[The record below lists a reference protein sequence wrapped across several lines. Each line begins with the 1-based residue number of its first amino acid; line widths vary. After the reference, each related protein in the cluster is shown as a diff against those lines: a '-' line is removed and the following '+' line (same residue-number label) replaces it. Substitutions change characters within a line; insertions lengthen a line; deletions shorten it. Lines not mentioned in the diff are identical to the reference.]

1 VAAPSLGSGLDE
13 GDLVAELYWGTT
25 SGFVEIT
32 KQNQIADRLR
42 QAFFDYYGW
51 NPPESEVRSW
61 RNSLR
66 ALSNAIE
73 LGGFL
78 DHGMLLEFQLP
89 LTSKRL
95 DAMITGHDRAGRPA
109 AVIVELKQWSDD
121 VQPSSVEDMV
131 TVRYGTRLKE
141 TLHPSAQVGQY
152 RQYLA
157 DAHETFHEGNVLLRA
172 CSYLHDFHHDDQSE
186 LLAPRHTNLL
196 GVYPLFAGDRIT
208 ELVRFL
214 DDHLG
219 DGRGLGVLRAVREGK
234 YRPHKK
240 LLDHTAAMIKGEPTY
255 VLLDEQQEAFKSIL
269 AKVAETKDLNTKA
282 VFVIRGGPGT
292 GKSVIALNLLAELAA
307 NGYAVHH
314 ATGSAA
320 FTNTVRKRVG
330 PRAAGMFKF
339 FNSYLNAED
348 DTLDVLICDEAHRIR
363 KHSWDRFRKKQA
375 IDPDRPQIDEL
386 LSVARVGVFF
396 IDDMQAV
403 KRDEIGNSDEI
414 ERLAEEHGAE
424 VHEHELQAQFR
435 CGGSDGFVRWV
446 ESTLGIRRTAN
457 QLWSGDDNFD
467 FDIVDSV
474 EELDLL
480 IRQRAEEG
488 HSARLV
494 AGYCWPW
501 SEPRTDGTLE
511 PDVRVDGWSRP
522 WNARPNATGLAQGIP
537 KSYYWASEAGG
548 IDQVGCI
555 YTAQGFEFDYAGVVF
570 GDDLVYR
577 PREGWIGRKEFSN
590 DGGLKRGTSDEDFTR
605 LVKNTYRVLLS
616 RGLKGC
622 YVYFTDD
629 KTRDFFESRIDSLAL
644 QLAAERDAGYESEA
658 T

>member
-1 VAAPSLGSGLDE
+1 MPSE
-13 GDLVAELYWGTT
+13 GNPVAELYWGTT
-25 SGFVEIT
+25 SAFVEHA
-32 KQNQIADRLR
+32 KQNEIAERLR
-42 QAFFDYYGW
+42 AAFFDYYGW
-51 NPPESEVRSW
+51 KPPESEVRSW
-61 RNSLR
+61 RNSLKS
-66 ALSNAIE
+66 LSNAIE
-73 LGGFL
+73 LGGLL
-78 DHGMLLEFQLP
+78 DHGLLLEFQLP

-95 DAMITGHDRAGRPA
+95 DAMITGHDHDGRPG

-121 VQPSSVEDMV
+121 VLPSRVEDMV
-131 TVRYGTRLKE
+131 TVRYGSGKKE

-157 DAHETFHEGNVLLRA
+157 DAHETFHDGNVQLRA
-172 CSYLHDFHHDDQSE
+172 CAYLHDFVHDDQSE
-186 LLAPRHTNLL
+186 LLAPRHANVL
-196 GVYPLFAGDRIT
+196 GTYPLFAGDRVT
-208 ELVRFL
+208 ELVQFL

-219 DGRGLGVLRAVREGK
+219 DGRGIGVLQSVREGK

-240 LLDHTAAMIKGEPTY
+240 LLDHTAAMIKGEPSY
-255 VLLDEQQEAFKSIL
+255 VLLDEQQVVFKTIL
-269 AKVAETKDLNTKA
+269 AKVAEARDLGTKA

-292 GKSVIALNLLAELAA
+292 GKSVIALNLVAELAA

-330 PRAAGMFKF
+330 TRASGMFKF

-348 DTLDVLICDEAHRIR
+348 DTLDVLVCDEAHRIR
-363 KHSWDRFRKKQA
+363 KFSWDRFRKKDA
-375 IDPDRPQIDEL
+375 VDPDRPQIDEL

-403 KRDEIGNSDEI
+403 KRDEIGNSDDI
-414 ERLAEEHGAE
+414 ERLAETHGAE
-424 VHEHELQAQFR
+424 VHEFELEAQFR
-435 CGGSDGFVRWV
+435 CGGSDGFVRWI

-457 QLWSGDDNFD
+457 ALWTGDDNFD
-467 FDIVDSV
+467 FDIVDSP
-474 EELDLL
+474 EELDAL
-480 IRQRAEEG
+480 IRQRADEG

-501 SEPRTDGTLE
+501 SEPRDDGTLA
-511 PDVRVDGWSRP
+511 PDVTVDGWSRP

-537 KSYYWASEAGG
+537 KSYFWASEPGG

-555 YTAQGFEFDYAGVVF
+555 YTAQGFEFDYAGVIF
-570 GDDLVYR
+570 GNDLVYR
-577 PREGWIGRKEFSN
+577 PREGWIGRKEFSY

-622 YVYFTDD
+622 YVYFTDE
-629 KTRDFFESRIDSLAL
+629 KTRDFFESRMDRLAL
-644 QLAAERDAGYESEA
+644 ELAAEHEAGYGSEA
-658 T
+658 P

>member
-1 VAAPSLGSGLDE
+1 
-13 GDLVAELYWGTT
+13 
-25 SGFVEIT
+25 
-32 KQNQIADRLR
+32 
-42 QAFFDYYGW
+42 
-51 NPPESEVRSW
+51 
-61 RNSLR
+61 
-66 ALSNAIE
+66 
-73 LGGFL
+73 
-78 DHGMLLEFQLP
+78 
-89 LTSKRL
+89 
-95 DAMITGHDRAGRPA
+95 
-109 AVIVELKQWSDD
+109 
-121 VQPSSVEDMV
+121 
-131 TVRYGTRLKE
+131 
-141 TLHPSAQVGQY
+141 
-152 RQYLA
+152 
-157 DAHETFHEGNVLLRA
+157 
-172 CSYLHDFHHDDQSE
+172 
-186 LLAPRHTNLL
+186 
-196 GVYPLFAGDRIT
+196 
-208 ELVRFL
+208 
-214 DDHLG
+214 
-219 DGRGLGVLRAVREGK
+219 
-234 YRPHKK
+234 
-240 LLDHTAAMIKGEPTY
+240 
-255 VLLDEQQEAFKSIL
+255 
-269 AKVAETKDLNTKA
+269 
-282 VFVIRGGPGT
+282 VIRGGPGT
-292 GKSVIALNLLAELAA
+292 GKSVIALNLVAELAA

-474 EELDLL
+474 EELDHL

-501 SEPRTDGTLE
+501 SEPRTTARWNPTSRSTVGVGRGTRARTRPVSPRGSRSRTTGPARRAGSTRSAASTPPRASSSTTPASSSVTTSSTGRARDG
-511 PDVRVDGWSRP
+511 S
-522 WNARPNATGLAQGIP
+522 
-537 KSYYWASEAGG
+537 
-548 IDQVGCI
+548 
-555 YTAQGFEFDYAGVVF
+555 
-570 GDDLVYR
+570 
-577 PREGWIGRKEFSN
+577 GRKEFSY